1 MYLILRQRVILGID
15 GFINDPVLGSQL
27 RIWFFGVN
35 MWWAIDDRDN
45 DGNGFNISLGLP
57 FHWKVL

>member
-27 RIWFFGVN
+27 RIWFFGLN
-35 MWWAIDDRDN
+35 IWWAIDDRDN
-45 DGNGFNISLGLP
+45 DGNGFNVSLGLP

>member
-27 RIWFFGVN
+27 RIWCFGLN
-35 MWWAIDDRDN
+35 MWWATNDRDN
-45 DGNGFNISLGLP
+45 DGNGFKISLGLP

>member
-1 MYLILRQRVILGID
+1 MYLILRQRVVLGID

-27 RIWFFGVN
+27 RIWFFGIN

-45 DGNGFNISLGLP
+45 DGNGFNVSLGLP

>member
-27 RIWFFGVN
+27 RIWCFGLN
-35 MWWAIDDRDN
+35 IWWATDDRDN
-45 DGNGFNISLGLP
+45 DGNGFNISLGFP
-57 FHWKVL
+57 PHWKVM

>member
-1 MYLILRQRVILGID
+1 MYLILRQRVVLGID

-27 RIWFFGVN
+27 RIWFFGIN
-35 MWWAIDDRDN
+35 IWWAIDDRDN
-45 DGNGFNISLGLP
+45 DGNGFNVSLGLP

>member
-15 GFINDPVLGSQL
+15 GFINDPVLGSQI

-35 MWWAIDDRDN
+35 MWWAASDRDN
-45 DGNGFNISLGLP
+45 DGNGFKISLGLP
-57 FHWKVL
+57 FHWKVM

>member
-27 RIWFFGVN
+27 RIWFFGIN

>member
-1 MYLILRQRVILGID
+1 MYLILRQRVVLGID

-27 RIWFFGVN
+27 RIWFFGIN
-35 MWWAIDDRDN
+35 IWWAIDDRDN

>member
-27 RIWFFGVN
+27 RIWCFGLN
-35 MWWAIDDRDN
+35 IWWATNDRDN
-45 DGNGFNISLGLP
+45 DGNGFNVSLGLP

>member
-27 RIWFFGVN
+27 RIWCFGLN
-35 MWWAIDDRDN
+35 MWWATGDRDN

-57 FHWKVL
+57 FHWKVM

>member
-1 MYLILRQRVILGID
+1 MYLICLKRVILGID

-27 RIWFFGVN
+27 RIWFFGLN

>member
-1 MYLILRQRVILGID
+1 MYLILRQRVVLGID

-27 RIWFFGVN
+27 RIWCFGLN
-35 MWWAIDDRDN
+35 MWWATNDRDN

-57 FHWKVL
+57 FHWKVM

>member
-27 RIWFFGVN
+27 RIWCLGIAI
-35 MWWAIDDRDN
+35 WWARGDRDN

>member
-27 RIWFFGVN
+27 RIWFFGLN

>member
-1 MYLILRQRVILGID
+1 MYLICLKRVILGID

-27 RIWFFGVN
+27 RIWCFGLN
-35 MWWAIDDRDN
+35 IWWATNDRDN

>member
-27 RIWFFGVN
+27 RIWCFGIN
-35 MWWAIDDRDN
+35 IWWAIGDRDN

>member
-27 RIWFFGVN
+27 RIWGFGLN
-35 MWWAIDDRDN
+35 KWWAIDDRDN
-45 DGNGFNISLGLP
+45 DGNGFNVSLGLP

>member
-27 RIWFFGVN
+27 RIWCFGLN
-35 MWWAIDDRDN
+35 MWWATNDRDN
-45 DGNGFNISLGLP
+45 DGNGFSISLGLP
-57 FHWKVL
+57 FHWKVM

>member
-27 RIWFFGVN
+27 RIWCFGLN
-35 MWWAIDDRDN
+35 IWWATNDRDN

>member
-35 MWWAIDDRDN
+35 IWWSKGDKDKSG
-45 DGNGFNISLGLP
+45 DGHSISLGLP
-57 FHWKVL
+57 FHWNVL

>member
-27 RIWFFGVN
+27 RIWFFGIN

-45 DGNGFNISLGLP
+45 DGNGFNVSLGLP

>member
-27 RIWFFGVN
+27 RIWCFGIN
-35 MWWAIDDRDN
+35 MCWSKGDVDKSGDEHS
-45 DGNGFNISLGLP
+45 ISLGLP
-57 FHWKVL
+57 FYWKVL

>member
-27 RIWFFGVN
+27 RIWFFGIN
-35 MWWAIDDRDN
+35 IWWAIDDRDN

>member
-1 MYLILRQRVILGID
+1 MYLILRQRVVLGID

-27 RIWFFGVN
+27 RIWFFGIN
-35 MWWAIDDRDN
+35 IWWARGDKDKAG
-45 DGNGFNISLGLP
+45 DGLSLSFDLP

>member
-27 RIWFFGVN
+27 RIWCFGLN
-35 MWWAIDDRDN
+35 IWWATDDRDN
-45 DGNGFNISLGLP
+45 DGNGFNVSLGLP

>member
-27 RIWFFGVN
+27 RIWCFGLHI
-35 MWWAIDDRDN
+35 WWATGDRDN

-57 FHWKVL
+57 FHWKIL

>member
-27 RIWFFGVN
+27 RIWFFGIN
-35 MWWAIDDRDN
+35 MWWATNDRDN
-45 DGNGFNISLGLP
+45 DGNGFNVSLGLP

>member
-35 MWWAIDDRDN
+35 IWCAIGDRDN
-45 DGNGFNISLGLP
+45 DGNGFNVSLGLP

>member
-27 RIWFFGVN
+27 RIWCFGLN
-35 MWWAIDDRDN
+35 MWWATNDRDN
-45 DGNGFNISLGLP
+45 DGNGFNISLEFP
-57 FHWKVL
+57 PYWKVI

>member
-15 GFINDPVLGSQL
+15 GFIKDPVLGSQL
-27 RIWFFGVN
+27 RIWFFGIN

>member
-1 MYLILRQRVILGID
+1 MYLILRQRVVLGID

-27 RIWFFGVN
+27 RIWCVGRN
-35 MWWAIDDRDN
+35 IWGATGDRDN
-45 DGNGFNISLGLP
+45 DGNGFNVSLGLP

>member
-27 RIWFFGVN
+27 RIWCFGLN
-35 MWWAIDDRDN
+35 RWWATGDRDI
-45 DGNGFNISLGLP
+45 DGNGFSISLGFP
-57 FHWKVL
+57 AHWKVM

>member
-15 GFINDPVLGSQL
+15 GFIKDPVLGSQL
-27 RIWFFGVN
+27 RIWFFGIN
-35 MWWAIDDRDN
+35 IWWAVDDRDN